1 MEILPAVTSS
11 SPAMRR
17 RSVDLPQPE
26 GPSSTTNR
34 PCSARKLTPSTA
46 ATPPKRFVTP
56 SRTISD
62 NAPPLREGTISFNE
76 GCNEREARPD
86 RGDGRGRRRLLL
98 RRHARARWARRVAD
112 RPRAARRGDS
122 KYRRAAGGG
131 EGVRGHRGT

>member
-11 SPAMRR
+11 CPAMRR

-86 RGDGRGRRRLLL
+86 RGHGRGRRGLLL
-98 RRHARARWARRVAD
+98 RRPARARGARGDAD
-112 RPRAARRGDS
+112 RPRAARRGRPE
-122 KYRRAAGGG
+122 KRLAAL
-131 EGVRGHRGT
+131 RGRGAHSHR